1 MLVSR
6 CAAMTQFAA
15 LSVHTQKGVIMYQRI
30 LVPVDGS
37 HTSTLGLQEAIR
49 LAIDQRARLR
59 IIHVVDEL
67 LVAQNFE
74 GYINAGELIDSLEA
88 SGKKALH
95 NAVALAR
102 KHDLK
107 AEASMFETVGGRV
120 ADVIVREA
128 RKWKADLIVMGTHGR
143 RGIGRVVLGSD
154 AETVLREARVPVLLV
169 RAPEPKKRTP
179 KK

>member
-1 MLVSR
+1 
-6 CAAMTQFAA
+6 
-15 LSVHTQKGVIMYQRI
+15 MYQRI

-49 LAIDQRARLR
+49 LTIDQHARLR

-74 GYINAGELIDSLEA
+74 GFVNADDLIGSLED
-88 SGKKALH
+88 SGRKALQK
-95 NAVALAR
+95 AVALAH

-107 AEASMFETVGGRV
+107 AESTMFETVGGRV

-128 RKWKADLIVMGTHGR
+128 AKWKADLIVMGTHGR
-143 RGIGRVVLGSD
+143 RGFGRMVLGSD
-154 AETVLREARVPVLLV
+154 AETVLRETRVPVLLV
-169 RAPEPKKRTP
+169 RAPEQRKRQTKK
-179 KK
+179 